1 MAFPVRFLPDNR
13 SWSADEPVDLV
24 LAAAGC
30 DILLEQPCG
39 SKAVCGKCRVR
50 VVEGEVPAGAEDLRV
65 LGAEAVADGWRLGC
79 RITLDRPTTLEV
91 SPAVRSTAAK
101 AFGDEAL
108 LGDGIDPP
116 VHGAAVSLTTPDEAL
131 QAALPHRPPPG
142 AIERLAL
149 ALRAAAGLP
158 RTNGKG
164 APAAADPTLRSLA
177 PSAAALRALGR
188 ALRQGPDVRAWLD
201 EDGRLLTVETAQP
214 RDSGVGA
221 WGAAIDVGSTT
232 LAVALV
238 DLADGRVLASASGLN
253 PQAPFGADVI
263 SRIAWAQERADG
275 PAALHRALVHGL
287 DALLARGLEGA
298 VAGAGGQAQ
307 PIRALAA
314 VGNPTMLHTLVGVDP
329 ASLGQAPYVGLWRG
343 PWRGTA
349 RELGLELPEATAA
362 YVLPGVGSHVGADTV
377 AAIVATGLDR
387 AARPTLLVD
396 LGTNSEVVLGCRD
409 YILCASTS
417 AGPAFEGAAI
427 QHGMR
432 AAPGAIEQVRV
443 RPTGSILVR
452 VIGGEDAR
460 GICGSGLVDA
470 AAELLRVGV
479 IEPSGRMGTRDEL
492 AGLVPPRLLDRLSDA
507 PPAGRAVRLA
517 GSAERPVL
525 FTAADVRQLQLVKG
539 SIAAGMRV
547 LLARKG
553 LSPGD
558 LGDVLIAGAFGN
570 YLRKTS
576 AQAIG
581 LVPPVDP
588 ERVRFV
594 GNAAGAGARA
604 VLCDRGFRR
613 RAEEVA
619 LRAEYLELADAP
631 EYGELFAEAMAFPGV
646 LA

>member
-1 MAFPVRFLPDNR
+1 MGFPVRFLPDNR

-50 VVEGEVPAGAEDLRV
+50 VVEGEVPAGPEDLRV
-65 LGAEAVADGWRLGC
+65 LGADAVAEGWRLGC
-79 RITLDRPTTLEV
+79 RITVDRATTLEV

-108 LGDGIDPP
+108 LGDRIEAP
-116 VHGAAVSLTTPDEAL
+116 VRGVAVCLPAPEDVQPEL
-131 QAALPHRPPPG
+131 GALPHHPPPG

-149 ALRAAAGLP
+149 ALRTAAGLP
-158 RTNGKG
+158 RTNGKA
-164 APAAADPTLRSLA
+164 APAVPDPTLRSLA
-177 PSAAALRALGR
+177 PSAAALRALGA
-188 ALRQGPDVRAWLD
+188 ALRQGPDIRAWLD
-201 EDGRLLTVETAQP
+201 EEGRLLAVEPAG
-214 RDSGVGA
+214 DSASGG

-232 LAVALV
+232 LAVALI

-263 SRIAWAQERADG
+263 SRIAWAQERTDG
-275 PAALHRALVHGL
+275 PATLHRSLVRGL
-287 DALLARGLEGA
+287 DALLARCLESA
-298 VAGAGGQAQ
+298 TAPGQRAE
-307 PIRALAA
+307 PIRAVTA

-329 ASLGQAPYVGLWRG
+329 APLGQAPYVGLWRG
-343 PWRGTA
+343 AWRGTA
-349 RELGLELPEATAA
+349 RELGLELPDATAA

-387 AARPTLLVD
+387 AEHPTLLVD
-396 LGTNSEVVLGCRD
+396 LGTNSEVVLGCKD
-409 YILCASTS
+409 FILCASTS

-427 QHGMR
+427 HHGMR

-452 VIGGEDAR
+452 VIGGEEPR

-479 IEPSGRMGTRDEL
+479 LAPSGRMAGCAEL
-492 AGLVPPRLLDRLSDA
+492 AGTVPPRLLDLLLED
-507 PPAGRAVRLA
+507 PQAGRAVRLA
-517 GSAERPVL
+517 GTPEWPVL
-525 FTAADVRQLQLVKG
+525 FTATDVRQLQLVKG
-539 SIAAGMRV
+539 SIAAGMQV
-547 LLARKG
+547 LLGRKG
-553 LSPGD
+553 LSLNKVGE
-558 LGDVLIAGAFGN
+558 VLIAGAFGN

-581 LVPPVDP
+581 LVPPIDP

-619 LRAEYLELADAP
+619 ARAEYLELADAP
-631 EYGELFAEAMAFPGV
+631 EYVELFAEAMAFPGV
-646 LA
+646 PA

>member
-50 VVEGEVPAGAEDLRV
+50 VLEGDVPAGPEDVRV
-65 LGAEAVADGWRLGC
+65 LGDEAVAQGWRLGC
-79 RITLDRPTTLEV
+79 RVTLNDAATVEV

-101 AFGDEAL
+101 AFGDDAL
-108 LGDGIDPP
+108 FRERLDPP
-116 VHGAAVSLTTPDEAL
+116 VRGIAL
-131 QAALPHRPPPG
+131 CLPEPEEVQPELGALPHRPPP
-142 AIERLAL
+142 AALERLAL

-158 RTNGKG
+158 RTNGKS
-164 APAAADPTLRSLA
+164 APAAPDPTLRSLA
-177 PSAAALRALGR
+177 PSAGAVRALGS
-188 ALRQGPDVRAWLD
+188 ALRHGPDVRAWLD
-201 EDGRLLTVETAQP
+201 DEGRLLTVEPAGA
-214 RDSGVGA
+214 RDSGMGG

-287 DALLARGLEGA
+287 DALLARCLEG
-298 VAGAGGQAQ
+298 VGAGERGQ
-307 PIRALAA
+307 PIRAVAA

-329 ASLGQAPYVGLWRG
+329 TSLGQAPYVGLWRG
-343 PWRGTA
+343 AWRGSA
-349 RELGLELPEATAA
+349 RELGLELPEATSA
-362 YVLPGVGSHVGADTV
+362 YLLPGVGSHVGADTV

-387 AARPTLLVD
+387 AERPTLLVD

-409 YILCASTS
+409 FVLCASTS

-427 QHGMR
+427 HHGMR

-452 VIGGEDAR
+452 VIGGEEPR

-479 IEPSGRMGTRDEL
+479 LAPSGRMAAPAEL
-492 AGLVPPRLLDRLSDA
+492 TGQVPPRLLDVLVDDA
-507 PPAGRAVRLA
+507 PAGRAVRLA
-517 GSAERPVL
+517 GTPERPVL
-525 FTAADVRQLQLVKG
+525 FTATDVRQLQLVKG

-547 LLARKG
+547 LLERKG
-553 LSPGD
+553 VRLEDVGE
-558 LGDVLIAGAFGN
+558 VLIAGAFGN

-581 LVPPVDP
+581 LVPPIDP

-604 VLCDRGFRR
+604 VLCDRAFRR

-619 LRAEYLELADAP
+619 TRAEYLELADAP
-631 EYGELFAEAMAFPGV
+631 EYVELFADAMAFPGV
-646 LA
+646 AV